1 MKSFNQIIFGFILI
15 AVSLFSCAKEDTCTL
30 TCAADEVLSIDCNCV
45 KINNSN
51 VITVASN
58 ITSNTTWTK
67 SKEYHLAA
75 RVVVT
80 SGATLTIEAGT
91 VIKGEAGSGANATA
105 LIIARGGKIMAN
117 GTAAEPIIFTT
128 VADQITTGQIESPNM
143 DATQN
148 GLWGGVLILGKAP
161 ISASGNAESVQIEGI
176 PASDINGL
184 YGGSDPADNSGV
196 FTYVS
201 IRHGGANIG
210 EGNEI
215 NGLTLGGVGSGT
227 KIENVEIVSNQD
239 DGIEIF
245 GGTVN
250 VNNIIIWN
258 ASDDQIDCD
267 QAYAGTLDNFIAI
280 LGSGSDHGLE
290 LDGGEGT
297 ANATFTLSHGTLKGK
312 GANVSTD
319 GEYADLRDKVQCNL
333 NSIYFFNFSPNSD
346 LELDNEGVSDN
357 WANGK
362 IVFSNLEFNVSQLTS
377 GNNTLEA
384 IFKDDGGRDAEFN
397 TACQSFAKIVTTHT
411 QGADVSKFKNWT
423 VTDKKGILADF

>member
-1 MKSFNQIIFGFILI
+1 MKSFNQIIFGIILI
-15 AVSLFSCAKEDTCTL
+15 GVSLFSCVKEDTCTL

-45 KINNSN
+45 KINSSN
-51 VITVASN
+51 VVTVASN

-80 SGATLTIEAGT
+80 NGATLTIEAGT

-239 DGIEIF
+239 DGIEIL
-245 GGTVN
+245 
-250 VNNIIIWN
+250 
-258 ASDDQIDCD
+258 AEQSM
-267 QAYAGTLDNFIAI
+267 
-280 LGSGSDHGLE
+280 
-290 LDGGEGT
+290 
-297 ANATFTLSHGTLKGK
+297 
-312 GANVSTD
+312 
-319 GEYADLRDKVQCNL
+319 
-333 NSIYFFNFSPNSD
+333 
-346 LELDNEGVSDN
+346 
-357 WANGK
+357 
-362 IVFSNLEFNVSQLTS
+362 LTTS
-377 GNNTLEA
+377 SYGMLQM
-384 IFKDDGGRDAEFN
+384 IK
-397 TACQSFAKIVTTHT
+397 
-411 QGADVSKFKNWT
+411 
-423 VTDKKGILADF
+423 